1 MNALIAMD
9 GNSFFM
15 VKSIFEIKKIV
26 NEYRDELR
34 RHNIRITKVILYGSY
49 AKGRPGPYSDID
61 LVVVSPDLARF
72 APLRRQELLAE
83 LTMNID
89 APLEVIGYTPKEF
102 KKSNHTIFGQIIQET
117 GKLLH

>member
-1 MNALIAMD
+1 
-9 GNSFFM
+9 M
-15 VKSIFEIKKIV
+15 VKSISEIKKV
-26 NEYRDELR
+26 VKEYEDELK
-34 RHNIRITKVILYGSY
+34 RHNIRITKVVLYGSY
-49 AKGRPGPYSDID
+49 AKGHPRSYSDID

-72 APLRRQELLAE
+72 SSLRRQELLAE

-102 KKSNHTIFGQIIQET
+102 KKANHTIFGQIIRET

>member
-1 MNALIAMD
+1 
-9 GNSFFM
+9 M
-15 VKSIFEIKKIV
+15 VKGISEIKKV
-26 NEYRDELR
+26 VREYRDELK
-34 RHNIRITKVILYGSY
+34 RHNIRITKMILYGSY
-49 AKGRPGPYSDID
+49 ARGHPRPYSDID

-72 APLRRQELLAE
+72 PLLRRQELLAE

-102 KKSNHTIFGQIIQET
+102 KKSEHTIFGQIIQET

>member
-1 MNALIAMD
+1 
-9 GNSFFM
+9 M
-15 VKSIFEIKKIV
+15 VKNTSEIKKV
-26 NEYRDELR
+26 VKEYRDELK

-49 AKGRPGPYSDID
+49 AKGQPRPYSDID
-61 LVVVSPDLARF
+61 LIVVSPDLARF
-72 APLRRQELLAE
+72 SLLKRQELLAE

-102 KKSNHTIFGQIIQET
+102 KKSNHTIFGQILQET